1 MWYIYTMD
9 YYSIIKKNKIMS
21 LAATWMNLEIVTI
34 NEVSQ
39 MEKDKY
45 DIAYI

>member
-1 MWYIYTMD
+1 
-9 YYSIIKKNKIMS
+9 MS
-21 LAATWMNLEIVTI
+21 FAATWMNLEIVII

-39 MEKDKY
+39 TEKDKY